1 MNKNTDT
8 KTVTALDFWNSNE
21 VSEIFAAGIGNP
33 GVFYFVQDL
42 EREGGDYGDLREV
55 VETKLFSSDDE
66 TQDFWKAQGEVS
78 EDGKSWWWD
87 GIPNLRDSKGNYYC
101 SISLLA

>member
-1 MNKNTDT
+1 MST
-8 KTVTALDFWNSNE
+8 TVTALDFWNAHE
-21 VSEIFAAGIGNP
+21 VKEIFVAGIGNS
-33 GVFYFVQDL
+33 GCIYEQDL
-42 EREGGDYGDLREV
+42 DGNLKKL
-55 VETKLFSSDDE
+55 VESGLFNSDAE
-66 TQDFWKAQGEVS
+66 IQDFWKAQGEVS